1 MNSRWILTLDKLSTQ
16 KTRFVKSM
24 EKDPNFS
31 ICRYTIVS
39 PKRIVLLSFYSK
51 DGFKTI
57 DHAELYNPQ
66 SRKLTVFELKKAIP
80 ESSFKLALSKLK
92 SMPLTPKNIK
102 TLIQSLKT
110 KKESAVITESLLD
123 MDRIL
128 MYLTIGMYAITVIF
142 LLIAFAKYM
151 KLVTVEATVDAYEK
165 KLTKQMFAMQTGDEP
180 EFEVYADL
188 IHYVEAVCRNDTL
201 VNGLIVYGPPGT
213 GKTYIVKRT
222 LYFSKANYVV
232 MKGATMS
239 AMDVFSALYQN
250 NGKIIVFD
258 DFDITWTEEY
268 LGLLK
273 AATDTQKKRIISFP
287 QTATVGQQGER
298 YDIPK
303 AFIFTGKVILLTN
316 KERKDIPAALT
327 SRCPTIEVAFNV
339 EKMIQIVQKMLKFI
353 HPEIDMS
360 VKEEVMKFLLK
371 LYANKQLKYIDF
383 RTIEIGISIRQ
394 TFPNE
399 WKSMLVKNLVVN
411 A

>member
-1 MNSRWILTLDKLSTQ
+1 MDSKWILTLDKLSTQ

-31 ICRYTIVS
+31 ICRYTIIS
-39 PKRIVLLSFYSK
+39 PKRTVLLSFYSK

-66 SRKLTVFELKKAIP
+66 SRKLTVFEIKKAIP
-80 ESSFKLALSKLK
+80 ETSFKLVLSKLK

-110 KKESAVITESLLD
+110 KKENAVITEGMNTETL
-123 MDRIL
+123 L
-128 MYLTIGMYAITVIF
+128 MYLTIGMYVLSVIF

-165 KLTKQMFAMQTGDEP
+165 KLTKDMFAMQTGDEP

-188 IHYVEAVCRNDTL
+188 IHYVESICRKDTL

-222 LYFSKANYVV
+222 LYFNKAKYIVL
-232 MKGATMS
+232 KGATMS
-239 AMDVFSALYQN
+239 AMDVYSALYQN
-250 NGKIIVFD
+250 NGRIIVLD

-316 KERKDIPAALT
+316 KDRKDIPAALT

-394 TFPNE
+394 AFPDE

-411 A
+411 K